1 MSRNLLHKGK
11 LCDFKQWLSKKGI
24 QHREGRGDFQVLQ
37 VALPGNQ
44 WGVVYD
50 RITAPEH
57 YTVTAPMESLV
68 RRFIQSHSALTE
80 AEADEIHARARAAIK
95 AVEEA

>member
-11 LCDFKQWLSKKGI
+11 LRDFQQWLDKKHI
-24 QHREGRGDFQVLQ
+24 QHREGRGHFQVLQ
-37 VALPGNQ
+37 VSLPGNQ

-68 RRFIQSHSALTE
+68 RRFIQ
-80 AEADEIHARARAAIK
+80 ARAAIK
-95 AVEEA
+95 AAEENP

>member
-68 RRFIQSHSALTE
+68 RRFIQSHRDS
-80 AEADEIHARARAAIK
+80 R
-95 AVEEA
+95 

>member
-1 MSRNLLHKGK
+1 MSRNLLHKST
-11 LCDFKQWLSKKGI
+11 LPQFKEWLDRKHIQW
-24 QHREGRGDFQVLQ
+24 REGKGEFQVIQ

-68 RRFIQSHSALTE
+68 RRFIQ
-80 AEADEIHARARAAIK
+80 ARAAIK
-95 AVEEA
+95 AAEENP